1 MPIRNGALDARSS
14 DGIGGGPDTL
24 PRYNVSL
31 GRSRLCFKRW
41 LGNSDLPALPGAI
54 APERGRCKEKTVIN
68 ARVEKVL
75 IRRYFR
81 HMFREGEGNDFGKRD
96 LK

>member
-1 MPIRNGALDARSS
+1 MPKILENPGDARIASVPIRNGALDARSS

-41 LGNSDLPALPGAI
+41 A
-54 APERGRCKEKTVIN
+54 
-68 ARVEKVL
+68 
-75 IRRYFR
+75 
-81 HMFREGEGNDFGKRD
+81 GKRRSA
-96 LK
+96 LIAWGYRTPNGAAAKRKL